1 MSLRFK
7 LLYLFTLCT
16 VLNILAQDSIQ
27 NNSNPSITSNQKII
41 TAPVLFKADTLFFIS
56 NKADGYPVS
65 VRVKEISNR
74 LESITKLY
82 NAKNDSIYTQVED
95 NYISVKFNDEVVF
108 IVSENDAYYHKT
120 PLFKLAEIQKN
131 SLNQALN
138 KQEGLS
144 TKEWLKRIGL
154 FLLSLIALFG
164 LIKLINL
171 LFKRLDIRL
180 SKIEKTF
187 LRKNK
192 NIIKYFIPRKT
203 ANIFVLISKIVR
215 LFIILIVLITIA
227 PFLFSFFP
235 WAERIVELFYGYISS
250 PIKYII
256 YGFINFI
263 PNVFFIIIIALVAR
277 FIVRVGGD
285 IASDVELGKF
295 KISNFHKDWAK
306 PTGKIFSI
314 FVYAVSLVMI
324 FPYLPGSGSS
334 AFQGV
339 SIFIGAIISFG
350 SSSAIANII
359 AGVVIT
365 YMRPF
370 QIGDRVKIDNIVGDV
385 INKTI
390 LVTLLRT
397 TKNEDVTIPNANI
410 LIGNIVN
417 YSNIENATTIL
428 HTTITL
434 GYDLPWQKAEELLL
448 KAADNTQYV
457 EKKPSPFVLQTS
469 LDDYYVSYQLNAHTK
484 DTKKMPFIYSEI
496 HKNIL
501 EVFNKAGVEILSPSF
516 TSVRDGNLTTIPSKL
531 KPEDKSPIH
540 KIVDHLTGR
549 NQKITITK
557 SDESNA
563 VDE

>member
-7 LLYLFTLCT
+7 FLFLFSFYT
-16 VLNILAQDSIQ
+16 VFNTLAQDSIQ
-27 NNSNPSITSNQKII
+27 NSSNANSLITNNKVIA
-41 TAPVLFKADTLFFIS
+41 APVLLKADTLFFIA

-65 VRVKEISNR
+65 VRATEISKR
-74 LESITKLY
+74 LELIDKLY
-82 NAKNDSIYTQVED
+82 NAKNDSIYTKIEE
-95 NYISVKFNDEVVF
+95 NYINVKFNDQVVF
-108 IVSENDAYYHKT
+108 IVSENDAFYNKT

-131 SLNQALN
+131 SLKQALN
-138 KQEGLS
+138 KDEELS
-144 TKEWLKRIGL
+144 TKEWLKRIGF
-154 FLLSLIALFG
+154 FLLSLFALYG

-171 LFKRLDIRL
+171 LFRRLDVRL
-180 SKIEKTF
+180 SKIEKSF

-203 ANIFVLISKIVR
+203 ANIFVFISKIVR
-215 LFIILIVLITIA
+215 FVIIVIVLIAIA
-227 PFLFSFFP
+227 PFMFSFFP
-235 WAERIVELFYGYISS
+235 WAENIVQLFYGYISS
-250 PIKYII
+250 PVKYIF

-263 PNVFFIIIIALVAR
+263 PNIFFILIIAYVAR
-277 FIVRVGGD
+277 FVVRVGGD

-295 KISNFHKDWAK
+295 KISNFHKDWAR

-314 FVYAVSLVMI
+314 LVYAISLVMI

-385 INKTI
+385 IDKTI

-397 TKNEDVTIPNANI
+397 TKNENVTIPNANI
-410 LIGNIVN
+410 LIGNIIN
-417 YSNIENATTIL
+417 FSNNENDTTIL

-434 GYDLPWQKAEELLL
+434 GYDLPWQKAEELLI
-448 KAADNTQYV
+448 KAAENTQLIL
-457 EKKPSPFVLQTS
+457 KDPKPFVLQTS
-469 LDDYYVSYQLNAHTK
+469 LDNYYVSYELNAHINE
-484 DTKKMPFIYSEI
+484 TKKMPFIYSET

-501 EVFNKAGVEILSPSF
+501 EVFNEAGVEILSPSYAAI
-516 TSVRDGNLTTIPSKL
+516 RDGNLTTVPSKL
-531 KPEDKSPIH
+531 KPDDKSPIR

-557 SDESNA
+557 ADDTGEN
-563 VDE
+563 